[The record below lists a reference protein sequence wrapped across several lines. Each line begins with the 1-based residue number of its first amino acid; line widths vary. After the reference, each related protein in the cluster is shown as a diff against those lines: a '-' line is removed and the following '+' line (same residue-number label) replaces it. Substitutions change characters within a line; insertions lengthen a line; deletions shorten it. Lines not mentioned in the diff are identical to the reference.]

1 MAEQNSDVMNELRA
15 AAYISED
22 IVENFERDVQ
32 LSETGVTATLFRSA
46 NLSRRR
52 NFNHQ
57 RDCSGFPKCQ
67 RICSRWATVE
77 DSLAQLPKIHCR
89 GGSSIGPR
97 GPGPPP
103 PPALLLLQYSNGHA
117 QDATQ
122 SVGGRDLI
130 LHACTCQT
138 ADLLIKTVLID
149 MAERNGEA
157 KSADSV
163 DQ

>member
-103 PPALLLLQYSNGHA
+103 PPQPYCFCSI
-117 QDATQ
+117 ATGMRRMRHNQ
-122 SVGGRDLI
+122 LVGGILYYTHARAKQLI
-130 LHACTCQT
+130 C
-138 ADLLIKTVLID
+138 
-149 MAERNGEA
+149 
-157 KSADSV
+157 
-163 DQ
+163 